1 VVTAGVVTAG
11 VVEDGLVTAGVVVFW
26 KGLLGLT
33 PGGAA
38 IAWLARVAKTRVV
51 LQDTIES
58 FDTRDFIILLI

>member
-1 VVTAGVVTAG
+1 MTAEFITEG
-11 VVEDGLVTAGVVVFW
+11 VVEDGFVTVGVVVFW

-51 LQDTIES
+51 LQDTVKS